1 MVRANG
7 AVSLRELARVVQ
19 TSEVTV
25 RRDVRALEAEGL
37 LDRRHGGAVLPGGF
51 TRESGFPQKSHLATA
66 EKTAIADVAASLVEE
81 GEAVVVGAGTT
92 TQELARRLARV
103 PGLTVVTNSLLVA
116 QALAHANRV
125 EVVMTGG
132 TLRGSN
138 YALVGSGA
146 EQSLQGLRVSRA
158 FLSGSGLTAE
168 RGLSTSNMLSASVDR
183 ALVQAAAEV
192 VVLADHTKLGTDTM
206 FQTVPTDVMTRLV
219 TDEPPPHDDR
229 AATELQALADQGV
242 QITVAGAAAASGG
255 DGMHPRRPRR
265 DSPSRSSAGAAR
277 RPNSAARPPVGP
289 GRTGTG
295 EGGGHAAAV
304 TRRRL
309 GRAPEGREALPE
321 TGRASIRTGPTA
333 KIRWGRCAVPA
344 PLLAAH
350 ASKYRHDGVAAH
362 LDDATVILNDDDE
375 PSGRRYD
382 EHVGPHGVV
391 ADASVER
398 LDEIAE
404 IRGFDEIRTLIRV
417 EARAVHHDEGAFEVV
432 AVRQEVILD
441 GIGVA
446 FCEVERPPVVEG
458 NAGHSVRVVC
468 RRSGEDRIQYPF
480 REVPVDVPRCCGHR
494 LPIGEGSAPKIRL
507 PHKEVVQTAAGEVG
521 GDLQEIIFIGH
532 EEALYHWRQ

>member
-1 MVRANG
+1 MFAAERRQLILEMVRANG

-66 EKTAIADVAASLVEE
+66 EKTAIADLAAGLVEE
-81 GEAVVVGAGTT
+81 GEAIVVGAGTT

-146 EQSLQGLRVSRA
+146 EQSLQGLRVSKA

-206 FQTVPTDVMTRLV
+206 FQTVPTDLITRLV
-219 TDEPPPHDDR
+219 TDDPPAHDDR

-242 QITVAGAAAASGG
+242 QIAVAGATGNPGG
-255 DGMHPRRPRR
+255 DHVPARQQRRDVPLPGPRRGQVP
-265 DSPSRSSAGAAR
+265 
-277 RPNSAARPPVGP
+277 
-289 GRTGTG
+289 GTG
-295 EGGGHAAAV
+295 LRSASVLGAEQPTTADRPRVADM
-304 TRRRL
+304 RRR
-309 GRAPEGREALPE
+309 
-321 TGRASIRTGPTA
+321 
-333 KIRWGRCAVPA
+333 
-344 PLLAAH
+344 
-350 ASKYRHDGVAAH
+350 
-362 LDDATVILNDDDE
+362 
-375 PSGRRYD
+375 
-382 EHVGPHGVV
+382 
-391 ADASVER
+391 
-398 LDEIAE
+398 
-404 IRGFDEIRTLIRV
+404 
-417 EARAVHHDEGAFEVV
+417 
-432 AVRQEVILD
+432 
-441 GIGVA
+441 
-446 FCEVERPPVVEG
+446 
-458 NAGHSVRVVC
+458 
-468 RRSGEDRIQYPF
+468 
-480 REVPVDVPRCCGHR
+480 
-494 LPIGEGSAPKIRL
+494 
-507 PHKEVVQTAAGEVG
+507 
-521 GDLQEIIFIGH
+521 
-532 EEALYHWRQ
+532 

>member
-1 MVRANG
+1 MFAAERRQLILEMVRANG

-66 EKTAIADVAASLVEE
+66 EKTAIADLAANFVEE
-81 GEAVVVGAGTT
+81 GEAIVVGAGTT
-92 TQELARRLARV
+92 TQELARRLARI

-206 FQTVPTDVMTRLV
+206 FQTVPTDVITRLV

-242 QITVAGAAAASGG
+242 QIAVAGTGAPGNSGG
-255 DGMHPRRPRR
+255 HGSAGGDAPGRQQRRDVPVPGPRR
-265 DSPSRSSAGAAR
+265 GQ
-277 RPNSAARPPVGP
+277 VP
-289 GRTGTG
+289 GGQLR
-295 EGGGHAAAV
+295 AAAV
-304 TRRRL
+304 MGTDQPPGAERGARVADLRRR
-309 GRAPEGREALPE
+309 
-321 TGRASIRTGPTA
+321 
-333 KIRWGRCAVPA
+333 
-344 PLLAAH
+344 
-350 ASKYRHDGVAAH
+350 
-362 LDDATVILNDDDE
+362 
-375 PSGRRYD
+375 
-382 EHVGPHGVV
+382 
-391 ADASVER
+391 
-398 LDEIAE
+398 
-404 IRGFDEIRTLIRV
+404 
-417 EARAVHHDEGAFEVV
+417 
-432 AVRQEVILD
+432 
-441 GIGVA
+441 
-446 FCEVERPPVVEG
+446 
-458 NAGHSVRVVC
+458 
-468 RRSGEDRIQYPF
+468 
-480 REVPVDVPRCCGHR
+480 
-494 LPIGEGSAPKIRL
+494 
-507 PHKEVVQTAAGEVG
+507 
-521 GDLQEIIFIGH
+521 
-532 EEALYHWRQ
+532 

>member
-66 EKTAIADVAASLVEE
+66 EKTAIADVAAGLVEE

-92 TQELARRLARV
+92 TQELARRLARI

-146 EQSLQGLRVSRA
+146 EQSLQGLRVTRA

-206 FQTVPTDVMTRLV
+206 FQTVPTDLISRLV
-219 TDEPPPHDDR
+219 TDEPPAHDER

-242 QITVAGAAAASGG
+242 QITVAGAGAAGAGTPAGEGVPPGGRSRRDVPLPGQRRTHAGPPGGGPGPQQLRGAAA
-255 DGMHPRRPRR
+255 
-265 DSPSRSSAGAAR
+265 
-277 RPNSAARPPVGP
+277 
-289 GRTGTG
+289 
-295 EGGGHAAAV
+295 AAALAEQQPGERARV
-304 TRRRL
+304 ADLRRR
-309 GRAPEGREALPE
+309 
-321 TGRASIRTGPTA
+321 
-333 KIRWGRCAVPA
+333 
-344 PLLAAH
+344 
-350 ASKYRHDGVAAH
+350 
-362 LDDATVILNDDDE
+362 
-375 PSGRRYD
+375 
-382 EHVGPHGVV
+382 
-391 ADASVER
+391 
-398 LDEIAE
+398 
-404 IRGFDEIRTLIRV
+404 
-417 EARAVHHDEGAFEVV
+417 
-432 AVRQEVILD
+432 
-441 GIGVA
+441 
-446 FCEVERPPVVEG
+446 
-458 NAGHSVRVVC
+458 
-468 RRSGEDRIQYPF
+468 
-480 REVPVDVPRCCGHR
+480 
-494 LPIGEGSAPKIRL
+494 
-507 PHKEVVQTAAGEVG
+507 
-521 GDLQEIIFIGH
+521 
-532 EEALYHWRQ
+532 

>member
-1 MVRANG
+1 MFAAERRQLILEMVRANG

-66 EKTAIADVAASLVEE
+66 EKTAIADLAAGLVEE
-81 GEAVVVGAGTT
+81 GEAIVVGAGTT

-146 EQSLQGLRVSRA
+146 EQSLQGLRVSKA

-206 FQTVPTDVMTRLV
+206 FQTVPTDLITRLV
-219 TDEPPPHDDR
+219 TDEPPAHDDR

-242 QITVAGAAAASGG
+242 QIAVAGASGNPGG
-255 DGMHPRRPRR
+255 DQVPTRQQQHQQRRDVSLPGPRRGQVPGNGL
-265 DSPSRSSAGAAR
+265 RSASVLGEPPTGAERAR
-277 RPNSAARPPVGP
+277 VADL
-289 GRTGTG
+289 
-295 EGGGHAAAV
+295 
-304 TRRRL
+304 RRR
-309 GRAPEGREALPE
+309 
-321 TGRASIRTGPTA
+321 
-333 KIRWGRCAVPA
+333 
-344 PLLAAH
+344 
-350 ASKYRHDGVAAH
+350 
-362 LDDATVILNDDDE
+362 
-375 PSGRRYD
+375 
-382 EHVGPHGVV
+382 
-391 ADASVER
+391 
-398 LDEIAE
+398 
-404 IRGFDEIRTLIRV
+404 
-417 EARAVHHDEGAFEVV
+417 
-432 AVRQEVILD
+432 
-441 GIGVA
+441 
-446 FCEVERPPVVEG
+446 
-458 NAGHSVRVVC
+458 
-468 RRSGEDRIQYPF
+468 
-480 REVPVDVPRCCGHR
+480 
-494 LPIGEGSAPKIRL
+494 
-507 PHKEVVQTAAGEVG
+507 
-521 GDLQEIIFIGH
+521 
-532 EEALYHWRQ
+532 

>member
-1 MVRANG
+1 MFAAERRQLILEMVRANG

-51 TRESGFPQKSHLATA
+51 TRESGFPQKSHLASA
-66 EKTAIADVAASLVEE
+66 EKTAIADVAAGLVAE

-219 TDEPPPHDDR
+219 TDKPPPQNDR
-229 AATELQALADQGV
+229 AGTELQALADQGV
-242 QITVAGAAAASGG
+242 QITVTGLAQAGPAEGTAPGHGGGGGGPAGRSGDKG
-255 DGMHPRRPRR
+255 RREMPMPGQRRNHPQGGGGSGAPGPPQLRSAPSLPDQPQGGGRVADLAPRRR
-265 DSPSRSSAGAAR
+265 
-277 RPNSAARPPVGP
+277 
-289 GRTGTG
+289 
-295 EGGGHAAAV
+295 
-304 TRRRL
+304 
-309 GRAPEGREALPE
+309 
-321 TGRASIRTGPTA
+321 
-333 KIRWGRCAVPA
+333 
-344 PLLAAH
+344 
-350 ASKYRHDGVAAH
+350 
-362 LDDATVILNDDDE
+362 
-375 PSGRRYD
+375 
-382 EHVGPHGVV
+382 
-391 ADASVER
+391 
-398 LDEIAE
+398 
-404 IRGFDEIRTLIRV
+404 
-417 EARAVHHDEGAFEVV
+417 
-432 AVRQEVILD
+432 
-441 GIGVA
+441 
-446 FCEVERPPVVEG
+446 
-458 NAGHSVRVVC
+458 
-468 RRSGEDRIQYPF
+468 
-480 REVPVDVPRCCGHR
+480 
-494 LPIGEGSAPKIRL
+494 
-507 PHKEVVQTAAGEVG
+507 
-521 GDLQEIIFIGH
+521 
-532 EEALYHWRQ
+532 

>member
-51 TRESGFPQKSHLATA
+51 ARESGFPQKSHLATA
-66 EKTAIADVAASLVEE
+66 EKTAIADLAAGFVEE
-81 GEAVVVGAGTT
+81 GEAIVVGAGTT

-206 FQTVPTDVMTRLV
+206 FQTVPTDVITRLV
-219 TDEPPPHDDR
+219 TDEPPGHDDR

-242 QITVAGAAAASGG
+242 QIAVAGGPGAGAAQQAPEAVAA
-255 DGMHPRRPRR
+255 DRRGPRR
-265 DSPSRSSAGAAR
+265 DVPLPGQR
-277 RPNSAARPPVGP
+277 RNLAP
-289 GRTGTG
+289 
-295 EGGGHAAAV
+295 GGGGSGPQLRTAAPLTEPPGSRVADLAP
-304 TRRRL
+304 RRR
-309 GRAPEGREALPE
+309 
-321 TGRASIRTGPTA
+321 
-333 KIRWGRCAVPA
+333 
-344 PLLAAH
+344 
-350 ASKYRHDGVAAH
+350 
-362 LDDATVILNDDDE
+362 
-375 PSGRRYD
+375 
-382 EHVGPHGVV
+382 
-391 ADASVER
+391 
-398 LDEIAE
+398 
-404 IRGFDEIRTLIRV
+404 
-417 EARAVHHDEGAFEVV
+417 
-432 AVRQEVILD
+432 
-441 GIGVA
+441 
-446 FCEVERPPVVEG
+446 
-458 NAGHSVRVVC
+458 
-468 RRSGEDRIQYPF
+468 
-480 REVPVDVPRCCGHR
+480 
-494 LPIGEGSAPKIRL
+494 
-507 PHKEVVQTAAGEVG
+507 
-521 GDLQEIIFIGH
+521 
-532 EEALYHWRQ
+532 

>member
-1 MVRANG
+1 MFAAERRQLILEMVRANG

-66 EKTAIADVAASLVEE
+66 EKTAIADVAAGLVEE

-206 FQTVPTDVMTRLV
+206 FQTVPTDIMTRLV

-242 QITVAGAAAASGG
+242 QITVAGSSAASGG
-255 DGMHPRRPRR
+255 GHGGAPGGDGMQGRRPRR
-265 DSPSRSSAGAAR
+265 ESPLPVQRRGGPTDRLRSAPASMLEQQAGERAR
-277 RPNSAARPPVGP
+277 VADM
-289 GRTGTG
+289 
-295 EGGGHAAAV
+295 
-304 TRRRL
+304 RRR
-309 GRAPEGREALPE
+309 
-321 TGRASIRTGPTA
+321 
-333 KIRWGRCAVPA
+333 
-344 PLLAAH
+344 
-350 ASKYRHDGVAAH
+350 
-362 LDDATVILNDDDE
+362 
-375 PSGRRYD
+375 
-382 EHVGPHGVV
+382 
-391 ADASVER
+391 
-398 LDEIAE
+398 
-404 IRGFDEIRTLIRV
+404 
-417 EARAVHHDEGAFEVV
+417 
-432 AVRQEVILD
+432 
-441 GIGVA
+441 
-446 FCEVERPPVVEG
+446 
-458 NAGHSVRVVC
+458 
-468 RRSGEDRIQYPF
+468 
-480 REVPVDVPRCCGHR
+480 
-494 LPIGEGSAPKIRL
+494 
-507 PHKEVVQTAAGEVG
+507 
-521 GDLQEIIFIGH
+521 
-532 EEALYHWRQ
+532 

>member
-1 MVRANG
+1 MFAAERRQLILEMVRANG

-81 GEAVVVGAGTT
+81 GEAIVVGAGTT

-206 FQTVPTDVMTRLV
+206 FQTVPTDVITRLV
-219 TDEPPPHDDR
+219 TDEPPPHDER
-229 AATELQALADQGV
+229 AASELQALADQGV
-242 QITVAGAAAASGG
+242 QIAVAGTGQSG
-255 DGMHPRRPRR
+255 
-265 DSPSRSSAGAAR
+265 
-277 RPNSAARPPVGP
+277 
-289 GRTGTG
+289 
-295 EGGGHAAAV
+295 
-304 TRRRL
+304 
-309 GRAPEGREALPE
+309 
-321 TGRASIRTGPTA
+321 
-333 KIRWGRCAVPA
+333 VPA
-344 PLLAAH
+344 PEQLPP
-350 ASKYRHDGVAAH
+350 GVR
-362 LDDATVILNDDDE
+362 
-375 PSGRRYD
+375 GRR
-382 EHVGPHGVV
+382 EMPLPVQRGGRMPTGQFRGPGPGLGAEPLERTARV
-391 ADASVER
+391 AD
-398 LDEIAE
+398 L
-404 IRGFDEIRTLIRV
+404 
-417 EARAVHHDEGAFEVV
+417 
-432 AVRQEVILD
+432 
-441 GIGVA
+441 
-446 FCEVERPPVVEG
+446 
-458 NAGHSVRVVC
+458 
-468 RRSGEDRIQYPF
+468 RRR
-480 REVPVDVPRCCGHR
+480 
-494 LPIGEGSAPKIRL
+494 
-507 PHKEVVQTAAGEVG
+507 
-521 GDLQEIIFIGH
+521 
-532 EEALYHWRQ
+532 

>member
-51 TRESGFPQKSHLATA
+51 TRETGFPQKSHMATA
-66 EKTAIADVAASLVEE
+66 EKTAIADLAAGLVEE
-81 GEAVVVGAGTT
+81 GEAIVVGAGTT

-219 TDEPPPHDDR
+219 TDKPPPHEDR
-229 AATELQALADQGV
+229 SGTELQALADQGV
-242 QITVAGAAAASGG
+242 QITVAGTTPTGG
-255 DGMHPRRPRR
+255 TEAPAPVQGGGGGGGRGGPAGPGEKGQGRR
-265 DSPSRSSAGAAR
+265 DVPMPGQRRNLPPGGGGSSAQQLR
-277 RPNSAARPPVGP
+277 SAP
-289 GRTGTG
+289 
-295 EGGGHAAAV
+295 
-304 TRRRL
+304 
-309 GRAPEGREALPE
+309 ALPE
-321 TGRASIRTGPTA
+321 QSPAAGR
-333 KIRWGRCAVPA
+333 
-344 PLLAAH
+344 
-350 ASKYRHDGVAAH
+350 
-362 LDDATVILNDDDE
+362 
-375 PSGRRYD
+375 
-382 EHVGPHGVV
+382 V
-391 ADASVER
+391 ADLA
-398 LDEIAE
+398 
-404 IRGFDEIRTLIRV
+404 
-417 EARAVHHDEGAFEVV
+417 
-432 AVRQEVILD
+432 
-441 GIGVA
+441 
-446 FCEVERPPVVEG
+446 P
-458 NAGHSVRVVC
+458 
-468 RRSGEDRIQYPF
+468 RRR
-480 REVPVDVPRCCGHR
+480 
-494 LPIGEGSAPKIRL
+494 
-507 PHKEVVQTAAGEVG
+507 
-521 GDLQEIIFIGH
+521 
-532 EEALYHWRQ
+532 

>member
-66 EKTAIADVAASLVEE
+66 EKTAIADLAAGLVEE
-81 GEAVVVGAGTT
+81 GEAIVVGAGTT

-206 FQTVPTDVMTRLV
+206 FQTVPTDVITRLV
-219 TDEPPPHDDR
+219 TDEPPAHDDR

-242 QITVAGAAAASGG
+242 QIAVTGGSANPSAGPGVDSVQPG
-255 DGMHPRRPRR
+255 RQPRR
-265 DSPSRSSAGAAR
+265 DVPLPGQRRNHGAGPGQQLRSALLGEQPPGERAAR
-277 RPNSAARPPVGP
+277 VADL
-289 GRTGTG
+289 
-295 EGGGHAAAV
+295 
-304 TRRRL
+304 RRR
-309 GRAPEGREALPE
+309 
-321 TGRASIRTGPTA
+321 
-333 KIRWGRCAVPA
+333 
-344 PLLAAH
+344 
-350 ASKYRHDGVAAH
+350 
-362 LDDATVILNDDDE
+362 
-375 PSGRRYD
+375 
-382 EHVGPHGVV
+382 
-391 ADASVER
+391 
-398 LDEIAE
+398 
-404 IRGFDEIRTLIRV
+404 
-417 EARAVHHDEGAFEVV
+417 
-432 AVRQEVILD
+432 
-441 GIGVA
+441 
-446 FCEVERPPVVEG
+446 
-458 NAGHSVRVVC
+458 
-468 RRSGEDRIQYPF
+468 
-480 REVPVDVPRCCGHR
+480 
-494 LPIGEGSAPKIRL
+494 
-507 PHKEVVQTAAGEVG
+507 
-521 GDLQEIIFIGH
+521 
-532 EEALYHWRQ
+532 

>member
-1 MVRANG
+1 MFAAERRQLILEMVRANG

-66 EKTAIADVAASLVEE
+66 EKTAIADLAAGLVEE

-206 FQTVPTDVMTRLV
+206 FQTVPTDVITRLV
-219 TDEPPPHDDR
+219 TDEPPSHDDR

-242 QITVAGAAAASGG
+242 QIAVAGTGAAGTGG
-255 DGMHPRRPRR
+255 EGVPPGRQPRR
-265 DSPSRSSAGAAR
+265 DMPLPGQRRTHPGGPGAGAQLRSAGSLAEQAGPAERAR
-277 RPNSAARPPVGP
+277 VADL
-289 GRTGTG
+289 
-295 EGGGHAAAV
+295 
-304 TRRRL
+304 RRR
-309 GRAPEGREALPE
+309 
-321 TGRASIRTGPTA
+321 
-333 KIRWGRCAVPA
+333 
-344 PLLAAH
+344 
-350 ASKYRHDGVAAH
+350 
-362 LDDATVILNDDDE
+362 
-375 PSGRRYD
+375 
-382 EHVGPHGVV
+382 
-391 ADASVER
+391 
-398 LDEIAE
+398 
-404 IRGFDEIRTLIRV
+404 
-417 EARAVHHDEGAFEVV
+417 
-432 AVRQEVILD
+432 
-441 GIGVA
+441 
-446 FCEVERPPVVEG
+446 
-458 NAGHSVRVVC
+458 
-468 RRSGEDRIQYPF
+468 
-480 REVPVDVPRCCGHR
+480 
-494 LPIGEGSAPKIRL
+494 
-507 PHKEVVQTAAGEVG
+507 
-521 GDLQEIIFIGH
+521 
-532 EEALYHWRQ
+532 

>member
-1 MVRANG
+1 MFAAERRQLILEMVRANG

-81 GEAVVVGAGTT
+81 GEAIVVGAGTT

-206 FQTVPTDVMTRLV
+206 FQTVPTDVITRLV
-219 TDEPPPHDDR
+219 TDEPPPHDER

-242 QITVAGAAAASGG
+242 QIAVAGTGQGGAPAAEQLPPGVRG
-255 DGMHPRRPRR
+255 RR
-265 DSPSRSSAGAAR
+265 DMPL
-277 RPNSAARPPVGP
+277 PVQRGGRMPGGQFRGP
-289 GRTGTG
+289 GPGGLGAEPLERT
-295 EGGGHAAAV
+295 ARVADL
-304 TRRRL
+304 RRR
-309 GRAPEGREALPE
+309 
-321 TGRASIRTGPTA
+321 
-333 KIRWGRCAVPA
+333 
-344 PLLAAH
+344 
-350 ASKYRHDGVAAH
+350 
-362 LDDATVILNDDDE
+362 
-375 PSGRRYD
+375 
-382 EHVGPHGVV
+382 
-391 ADASVER
+391 
-398 LDEIAE
+398 
-404 IRGFDEIRTLIRV
+404 
-417 EARAVHHDEGAFEVV
+417 
-432 AVRQEVILD
+432 
-441 GIGVA
+441 
-446 FCEVERPPVVEG
+446 
-458 NAGHSVRVVC
+458 
-468 RRSGEDRIQYPF
+468 
-480 REVPVDVPRCCGHR
+480 
-494 LPIGEGSAPKIRL
+494 
-507 PHKEVVQTAAGEVG
+507 
-521 GDLQEIIFIGH
+521 
-532 EEALYHWRQ
+532 

>member
-66 EKTAIADVAASLVEE
+66 EKTAIADLAASLVEE
-81 GEAVVVGAGTT
+81 GEAIVVGAGTT

-206 FQTVPTDVMTRLV
+206 FQTVPTDLITRLV
-219 TDEPPPHDDR
+219 TDEPPAHDDR
-229 AATELQALADQGV
+229 AGTELQALADQGV
-242 QITVAGAAAASGG
+242 QIAVTGGSGASDAGPGVDSVPQG
-255 DGMHPRRPRR
+255 RQQRR
-265 DSPSRSSAGAAR
+265 DVPLPGQRRNHGAGPGQQLRHAFLGEQPGERAAR
-277 RPNSAARPPVGP
+277 VADM
-289 GRTGTG
+289 
-295 EGGGHAAAV
+295 
-304 TRRRL
+304 RRR
-309 GRAPEGREALPE
+309 
-321 TGRASIRTGPTA
+321 
-333 KIRWGRCAVPA
+333 
-344 PLLAAH
+344 
-350 ASKYRHDGVAAH
+350 
-362 LDDATVILNDDDE
+362 
-375 PSGRRYD
+375 
-382 EHVGPHGVV
+382 
-391 ADASVER
+391 
-398 LDEIAE
+398 
-404 IRGFDEIRTLIRV
+404 
-417 EARAVHHDEGAFEVV
+417 
-432 AVRQEVILD
+432 
-441 GIGVA
+441 
-446 FCEVERPPVVEG
+446 
-458 NAGHSVRVVC
+458 
-468 RRSGEDRIQYPF
+468 
-480 REVPVDVPRCCGHR
+480 
-494 LPIGEGSAPKIRL
+494 
-507 PHKEVVQTAAGEVG
+507 
-521 GDLQEIIFIGH
+521 
-532 EEALYHWRQ
+532 

>member
-66 EKTAIADVAASLVEE
+66 EKTAIADLAAGFVDE

-206 FQTVPTDVMTRLV
+206 FQTVPTDVITRLV
-219 TDEPPPHDDR
+219 TDEPPAHDDR
-229 AATELQALADQGV
+229 ALTELQALADQGV
-242 QITVAGAAAASGG
+242 QIAVAGPGAGSG
-255 DGMHPRRPRR
+255 P
-265 DSPSRSSAGAAR
+265 AG
-277 RPNSAARPPVGP
+277 G
-289 GRTGTG
+289 G
-295 EGGGHAAAV
+295 EGGGAAGRQSGRLGPSQGRSGGEEGLPLPGPRRNHPHPPGGSGSAQLRSAV
-304 TRRRL
+304 PLAEQQPGRVADLAPRRR
-309 GRAPEGREALPE
+309 
-321 TGRASIRTGPTA
+321 
-333 KIRWGRCAVPA
+333 
-344 PLLAAH
+344 
-350 ASKYRHDGVAAH
+350 
-362 LDDATVILNDDDE
+362 
-375 PSGRRYD
+375 
-382 EHVGPHGVV
+382 
-391 ADASVER
+391 
-398 LDEIAE
+398 
-404 IRGFDEIRTLIRV
+404 
-417 EARAVHHDEGAFEVV
+417 
-432 AVRQEVILD
+432 
-441 GIGVA
+441 
-446 FCEVERPPVVEG
+446 
-458 NAGHSVRVVC
+458 
-468 RRSGEDRIQYPF
+468 
-480 REVPVDVPRCCGHR
+480 
-494 LPIGEGSAPKIRL
+494 
-507 PHKEVVQTAAGEVG
+507 
-521 GDLQEIIFIGH
+521 
-532 EEALYHWRQ
+532 

>member
-1 MVRANG
+1 MFAAERRQLILEMVRANG

-66 EKTAIADVAASLVEE
+66 EKTAIADLAAGLVEE
-81 GEAVVVGAGTT
+81 GEAIVVGAGTT
-92 TQELARRLARV
+92 TQELARRLARI

-206 FQTVPTDVMTRLV
+206 FQTVPTDVITRLV
-219 TDEPPPHDDR
+219 TDDPGAHDER

-242 QITVAGAAAASGG
+242 QIAVAGAGPGASGAGPGG
-255 DGMHPRRPRR
+255 DGLPAGSRQPRR
-265 DSPSRSSAGAAR
+265 DMPLPGQRRTHPGGPGAQLR
-277 RPNSAARPPVGP
+277 SAAALTEQQSPAERARV
-289 GRTGTG
+289 
-295 EGGGHAAAV
+295 ADM
-304 TRRRL
+304 RRR
-309 GRAPEGREALPE
+309 
-321 TGRASIRTGPTA
+321 
-333 KIRWGRCAVPA
+333 
-344 PLLAAH
+344 
-350 ASKYRHDGVAAH
+350 
-362 LDDATVILNDDDE
+362 
-375 PSGRRYD
+375 
-382 EHVGPHGVV
+382 
-391 ADASVER
+391 
-398 LDEIAE
+398 
-404 IRGFDEIRTLIRV
+404 
-417 EARAVHHDEGAFEVV
+417 
-432 AVRQEVILD
+432 
-441 GIGVA
+441 
-446 FCEVERPPVVEG
+446 
-458 NAGHSVRVVC
+458 
-468 RRSGEDRIQYPF
+468 
-480 REVPVDVPRCCGHR
+480 
-494 LPIGEGSAPKIRL
+494 
-507 PHKEVVQTAAGEVG
+507 
-521 GDLQEIIFIGH
+521 
-532 EEALYHWRQ
+532 

>member
-66 EKTAIADVAASLVEE
+66 EKTAIADLAASLVEE
-81 GEAVVVGAGTT
+81 GEAIVVGAGTT

-206 FQTVPTDVMTRLV
+206 FQTVPTDLITRLV
-219 TDEPPPHDDR
+219 TDEPPAHDDR

-242 QITVAGAAAASGG
+242 QITVAGASGAPGVIRSRRGSNSAGTCPCRGPAAVRS
-255 DGMHPRRPRR
+255 PRR
-265 DSPSRSSAGAAR
+265 
-277 RPNSAARPPVGP
+277 
-289 GRTGTG
+289 
-295 EGGGHAAAV
+295 
-304 TRRRL
+304 
-309 GRAPEGREALPE
+309 
-321 TGRASIRTGPTA
+321 
-333 KIRWGRCAVPA
+333 A
-344 PLLAAH
+344 PLSERPRPSVRRFRVRSGH
-350 ASKYRHDGVAAH
+350 GWRISG
-362 LDDATVILNDDDE
+362 DDE
-375 PSGRRYD
+375 LLRSR
-382 EHVGPHGVV
+382 
-391 ADASVER
+391 DAPVR
-398 LDEIAE
+398 LSC
-404 IRGFDEIRTLIRV
+404 RTL
-417 EARAVHHDEGAFEVV
+417 
-432 AVRQEVILD
+432 
-441 GIGVA
+441 
-446 FCEVERPPVVEG
+446 
-458 NAGHSVRVVC
+458 
-468 RRSGEDRIQYPF
+468 
-480 REVPVDVPRCCGHR
+480 R
-494 LPIGEGSAPKIRL
+494 L
-507 PHKEVVQTAAGEVG
+507 
-521 GDLQEIIFIGH
+521 
-532 EEALYHWRQ
+532 